1 MIGEASIHGGTSV
14 LIDSPAGLYM
24 NAECNHRIAN
34 SLQMVASLISMESLQ
49 LQDDQA
55 RRSLEMAGLRI
66 QAIAGV
72 HRRLYST
79 SLGEDSLDLADYLI
93 SLIRE
98 LRPLCLPSLNSGR
111 LLADLIPMTVPPE
124 TATSLGLIAA
134 EAVVNACK
142 YAYSDGRCGDVII
155 QIRRNGLGG
164 GAMSI
169 ADTGCGRSVDDGA
182 TKSGFGSRVIDLAAD
197 RIGAT
202 IRYEDNR
209 PGTRLIVDFPVK
221 PSMQC
226 PIISLPE

>member
-1 MIGEASIHGGTSV
+1 MISEAYIHDGTSV
-14 LIDSPAGLYM
+14 ILETPIGLYM

-34 SLQMVASLISMESLQ
+34 SLQMVASLISMESMQ
-49 LQDDQA
+49 LHDDRA

-93 SLIRE
+93 SLIGN

-111 LLADLIPMTVPPE
+111 LLANLIPMTVPPE
-124 TATSLGLIAA
+124 TATSLGLITA

-155 QIRRNGLGG
+155 EIRRNGLDRGTI
-164 GAMSI
+164 SI

-182 TKSGFGSRVIDLAAD
+182 ARSGFGSRVIDLAAD

-202 IRYEDNR
+202 VRYEDNR
-209 PGTRLIVDFPVK
+209 PGTRLIVDFPVESSTQY
-221 PSMQC
+221 PVLSG
-226 PIISLPE
+226 SE